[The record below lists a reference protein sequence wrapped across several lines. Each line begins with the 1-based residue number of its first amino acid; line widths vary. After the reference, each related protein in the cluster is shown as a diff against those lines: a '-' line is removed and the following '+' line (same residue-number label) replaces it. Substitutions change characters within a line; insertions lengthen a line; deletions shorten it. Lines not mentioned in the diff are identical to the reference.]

1 MEALTHAQNLTN
13 MSTTHYPE
21 PWIFIHN
28 SHYYE
33 IESEGWSVADVFG
46 NSCHPAGEGAAGPT
60 AERIVAC
67 VNALAGIEDPEA
79 FVKEAKAALQKDKF
93 PFL

>member
-1 MEALTHAQNLTN
+1 MN
-13 MSTTHYPE
+13 TTHTPE
-21 PWIFIHN
+21 PWSQSDTWVFAADREFI
-28 SHYYE
+28 
-33 IESEGWSVADVFG
+33 SVSFG
-46 NSCHPAGEGAAGPT
+46 HKQFTDQRASAKAN